1 MSIITLTTDLG
12 LKDHYVA
19 SLKGQLLSELQ
30 GCQIV
35 DISHDVQ
42 PFNLAEAAYY
52 LNNVMDDFPEGTIH
66 FVGVDHLPHISIGK
80 EEDNLYPIVMKL
92 KGQFFVGCDN
102 GMFSLINGYE
112 EAEEM
117 IRIDD
122 FSAKASLRFPTRN
135 IYIPTIVALCNGEEL
150 STLGEVIEKIRIS
163 FTTQP
168 TVDTNLI
175 KGTVIHEDKY
185 GNVIVNITEKLFGEV
200 GAGNPFTI
208 YFKHSKY
215 FIENIA
221 SNYYDVPMGEKLAL
235 FNDNGFLEIAI
246 NKGVQGSG
254 GGAASLLGLHV
265 KDMIRV
271 EFHPKGSKDNI
282 EALFPKE

>member
-19 SLKGQLLSELQ
+19 AIKGQLLS
-30 GCQIV
+30 QIPQANV
-35 DISHDVQ
+35 IDISHDVQ

-52 LNNVMDDFPEGTIH
+52 VNNVMEDFPEGTVH
-66 FVGVDHLPHISIGK
+66 FIGVDHLPRISIGSDK
-80 EEDNLYPIVMKL
+80 NLYPLVMKL

-102 GMFSLINGYE
+102 GIFSLIDGYE
-112 EAEEM
+112 EAEKI

-122 FSAKASLRFPTRN
+122 FSAKSSLRFPTRN
-135 IYIPTIVALCNGEEL
+135 IYLPTIIALSTGKSLDDLGEEVD
-150 STLGEVIEKIRIS
+150 EIRKA

-168 TVDTNLI
+168 TIEQNLI

-185 GNVIVNITEKLFGEV
+185 GNVIINITERLFNEV

-208 YFKHSKY
+208 YFKNSQY
-215 FIENIA
+215 FIESIS
-221 SNYYDVPMGEKLAL
+221 SNYHDVPTGEKLAI
-235 FNDNGFLEIAI
+235 FNDDGFLEIAI
-246 NKGVQGSG
+246 NKGVQGAG
-254 GGAASLLGLHV
+254 GGASSLLGLHS
-265 KDMIRV
+265 KDTIRI

-282 EALFPKE
+282 ESLFPQE

>member
-19 SLKGQLLSELQ
+19 SLKGQLLSQ
-30 GCQIV
+30 IDGCQII
-35 DISHDVQ
+35 DISHDVH
-42 PFNLAEAAYY
+42 PFDLAEAAYY
-52 LNNVMDDFPEGTIH
+52 VNNVVDDFPEGTVH
-66 FVGVDHLPHISIGK
+66 FIGVDHLPHISIASS
-80 EEDNLYPIVMKL
+80 DNNLYPVIVKL
-92 KGQFFVGCDN
+92 KGQYFVGCDN
-102 GMFSLINGYE
+102 GFFSLLNDYE
-112 EAEEM
+112 QAEK
-117 IRIDD
+117 IVRIDN
-122 FSAKASLRFPTRN
+122 FSAKSALRFPTRN
-135 IYIPTIVALCNGEEL
+135 IYVPTIVSLCNGVPMEEI
-150 STLGEVIEKIRIS
+150 GESVDAVNRA

-168 TVDTNLI
+168 TIENDLI

-185 GNVIVNITEKLFGEV
+185 GNVIVNITEKLFHEV

-208 YFKHSKY
+208 YFKNSRY
-215 FIENIA
+215 FIENIS

-246 NKGVQGSG
+246 NKGVQGNG

-282 EALFPKE
+282 ESLFPSE